1 MIDLGQNQTPD
12 KIGLGK
18 FLHPETPHNMY
29 IDSKYVLFEKPDY
42 RTKNQIPGHKNWH
55 KSCQDGT
62 EP

>member
-42 RTKNQIPGHKNWH
+42 RTKNQIPGHKN
-55 KSCQDGT
+55 
-62 EP
+62 